1 MSEKE
6 YKEFINKLIE
16 RLESLGI
23 YEYEKYWLEEGVRAA
38 DFYSEDKEEHY
49 VEELE

>member
-6 YKEFINKLIE
+6 YKQLINKLIE
-16 RLESLGI
+16 RLESLGVH
-23 YEYEKYWLEEGVRAA
+23 EYEKYWLEEVFRIV

-49 VEELE
+49 SEELE